1 MKFSQ
6 YIPLTAC
13 PPLLALISLHESA
26 DSSGMAPRIAKK
38 LKKKKK
44 EEVKKKCE
52 IFPSKTISQIILP

>member
-38 LKKKKK
+38 LKKKK

-52 IFPSKTISQIILP
+52 IFPSKTTSQIILP

>member
-38 LKKKKK
+38 LKKKK